1 MAHVFITINQ
11 QWVRYSC
18 YIMKSYR
25 KSRRKFLPIF
35 FLSRKVQWHKGIQ
48 VTTEFLCFLSF
59 PLDCDSTLAKDV
71 YIWLCGWRALK
82 KLETFPPRSCQN
94 TLKRGNWNISVLKIQ
109 IVNLKFENFLYTIK
123 SSKNLLT
130 WVASSALVKTIQ

>member
-1 MAHVFITINQ
+1 MSAIQLLHYENLIGKADGSFYPYFFFPEKYNDIRVF
-11 QWVRYSC
+11 
-18 YIMKSYR
+18 KS
-25 KSRRKFLPIF
+25 L
-35 FLSRKVQWHKGIQ
+35 
-48 VTTEFLCFLSF
+48 LSF
-59 PLDCDSTLAKDV
+59 CRNYPLDCDSTLAKDV